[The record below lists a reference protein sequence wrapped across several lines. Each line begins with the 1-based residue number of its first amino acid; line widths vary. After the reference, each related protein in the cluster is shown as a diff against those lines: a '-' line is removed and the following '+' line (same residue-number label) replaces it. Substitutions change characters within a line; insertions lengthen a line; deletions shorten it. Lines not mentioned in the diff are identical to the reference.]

1 MFRSLLDAD
10 TLMGG
15 ASYILAINLFIAAL
29 FALAFLLTAVNNRS
43 DRVAAWFAL
52 AYLFGII
59 YVLSEFLIPLKGD
72 PALVYA
78 LNFGTFLGATTAVT
92 IGVARRYRQN
102 VPWLVL
108 GGMVAVSL
116 VGNWYGYW
124 LDRNSLARM
133 MIYQAPYALMQLI
146 AALLVL
152 RSRHRQPVDIGL
164 TFLFVLSAVQFLSKP
179 FLALLTGGPGGTAAE
194 YMVTNYALL
203 SQSLGAVL
211 QVATGLLIL
220 MILVRDMLVEL
231 TANSETDMLSGLY
244 NRRGFELRALP
255 ALVASAQTS
264 VPATLVLADLD
275 AFKQINDNFGHHS
288 GDAVIAAFADLL
300 RTTAPPAAVV
310 ARVGGEE
317 FAVLLPGAN
326 LAAGRL
332 FAETARANFGRLI
345 VPELPA
351 HHRCTGSFGVVEYD
365 RKESL
370 PDLRRRADAALY
382 AAKRSGRDRVCVAAE
397 AAADA
402 MPQHP
407 LAGSSLLRT
416 S

>member
-1 MFRSLLDAD
+1 
-10 TLMGG
+10 MGG

-29 FALAFLLTAVNNRS
+29 FALAFLLTALTNRS
-43 DRVAAWFAL
+43 DRVAGWFAL
-52 AYLFGII
+52 AYVFGIG

-78 LNFGTFLGATTAVT
+78 LNFGAFLGATTAVT
-92 IGVARRYRQN
+92 IGVARRYRQD
-102 VPWLVL
+102 VPWLIM
-108 GGMVAVSL
+108 GGVVAISL

-124 LDRNSLARM
+124 LERDSLVRM
-133 MIYQAPYALMQLI
+133 LVYQTPYAVMQLI
-146 AALLVL
+146 AAVLVL
-152 RSRHRQPVDIGL
+152 RSKSRQPVDVGL
-164 TFLFVLSAVQFLSKP
+164 TVLFVVSALQFLSKP
-179 FLALLTGGPGGTAAE
+179 FLALATGGAGSTAAE
-194 YMVTNYALL
+194 YMVTSYALL

-211 QVATGLLIL
+211 QVATGLLML

-255 ALVASAQTS
+255 ALENSAQTG

-275 AFKQINDNFGHHS
+275 GFKQINDSFGHHS
-288 GDAVIAAFADLL
+288 GDAVIAAFAGLL
-300 RTTAPPAAVV
+300 RQAAPAGAVV

-317 FAVLLPGAN
+317 FAVLVPGAN

-332 FAETARANFGRLI
+332 FAEAARASFGRLV
-345 VPELPA
+345 VPELPSQR
-351 HHRCTGSFGVVEYD
+351 RCTGSFGVAEYD
-365 RKESL
+365 RKETL
-370 PDLRRRADAALY
+370 ADLRRRADAALY
-382 AAKRSGRDRVCVAAE
+382 AAKRGGRDRVCVAAE
-397 AAADA
+397 NGADS

-407 LAGSSLLRT
+407 LAGSSVLRQ

>member
-1 MFRSLLDAD
+1 
-10 TLMGG
+10 MGG

-43 DRVAAWFAL
+43 DRVAGWFAL
-52 AYLFGII
+52 AYVFGII
-59 YVLSEFLIPLKGD
+59 YVLSEFMIPLKGD
-72 PALVYA
+72 PALVYV
-78 LNFGTFLGATTAVT
+78 LNFGAFLGATVAVT
-92 IGVARRYRQN
+92 IGVARRYRQD

-108 GGMVAVSL
+108 GGVVAISL

-124 LDRNSLARM
+124 LERDSLARM

-146 AALLVL
+146 AAMLIL
-152 RSRHRQPVDIGL
+152 RSRRRQPVDVGL
-164 TFLFVLSAVQFLSKP
+164 TILFLLSAVQFLSKP
-179 FLALLTGGPGGTAAE
+179 FLAILTGGAGGTAAE
-194 YMVTNYALL
+194 YMMTSYALL

-211 QVATGLLIL
+211 QVATGLLML

-244 NRRGFELRALP
+244 NRRGFELRVFP
-255 ALVASAQTS
+255 ALEASVQTG
-264 VPATLVLADLD
+264 VPATLVVADLD
-275 AFKQINDNFGHHS
+275 AFKQINDSFGHHA
-288 GDAVIAAFADLL
+288 GDAVIAAFAGLL
-300 RTTAPPAAVV
+300 RQAAPPGAVV

-317 FAVLLPGAN
+317 FAVLVPGAN

-332 FAETARANFGRLI
+332 LAETARASFGRLA
-345 VPELPA
+345 VPDLPA
-351 HHRCTGSFGVVEYD
+351 HHRCTGSFGVAEYD
-365 RKESL
+365 RRESL
-370 PDLRRRADAALY
+370 ADLRRRADAALY
-382 AAKRSGRDRVCVAAE
+382 AATRGGRDRVCVATE
-397 AAADA
+397 NGADS

>member
-1 MFRSLLDAD
+1 
-10 TLMGG
+10 MGG

-29 FALAFLLTAVNNRS
+29 FALAFVMVALTNRS
-43 DRVAAWFAL
+43 DRVSCWFAL
-52 AYLFGII
+52 AYLFGIV
-59 YVLSEFLIPLKGD
+59 YVLTEFLIPLKGD

-78 LNFGTFLGATTAVT
+78 LNFGAFLGATAAITV
-92 IGVARRYRQN
+92 GVARRYHLD
-102 VPWLVL
+102 VPWVLL
-108 GGMVAVSL
+108 GGLIAVSL

-124 LDRNSLARM
+124 LDRDSLTRM
-133 MIYQAPYALMQLI
+133 MLYQAPYAVMQLL

-152 RSRHRQPVDIGL
+152 RSRRRQPVDVGL
-164 TFLFVLSAVQFLSKP
+164 TILFFVSALQFLSKP

-194 YMVTNYALL
+194 YMVTSYALL

-211 QVATGLLIL
+211 QVATGLLML

-255 ALVASAQTS
+255 ALATSAQTG
-264 VPATLVLADLD
+264 VPAALVVADLD
-275 AFKQINDNFGHHS
+275 GFKQINDSFGHHS
-288 GDAVIAAFADLL
+288 GDAVIAAFAALL
-300 RTTAPPAAVV
+300 RATAPPGAVV

-317 FAVLLPGAN
+317 FAVLVPGAN

-332 FAETARANFGRLI
+332 FAETARASFARLA

-351 HHRCTGSFGVVEYD
+351 NRRCTGSFGVAEYD

-382 AAKRSGRDRVCVAAE
+382 AAKRGGRDRVCVAAE
-397 AAADA
+397 QGADS

-407 LAGSSLLRT
+407 LAGSSLLR
-416 S
+416 SN

>member
-1 MFRSLLDAD
+1 
-10 TLMGG
+10 MGG

-43 DRVAAWFAL
+43 DRVAGWFSL
-52 AYLFGII
+52 AYVFGIV

-78 LNFGTFLGATTAVT
+78 LNFGAFLGATTAVT
-92 IGVARRYRQN
+92 IGVARRYRQD
-102 VPWLVL
+102 VPWMLL

-124 LDRNSLARM
+124 LERDSLARM
-133 MIYQAPYALMQLI
+133 TIYQAPYALMQLV
-146 AALLVL
+146 AAMLVV
-152 RSRHRQPVDIGL
+152 RSRRRQPVDLGL
-164 TFLFVLSAVQFLSKP
+164 TILFVLSAVQFLSKP
-179 FLALLTGGPGGTAAE
+179 FLAILTGGSGGTAAE
-194 YMVTNYALL
+194 YMVTSYALL

-211 QVATGLLIL
+211 QVATGLLML

-255 ALVASAQTS
+255 ALEASAQTG
-264 VPATLVLADLD
+264 VPATLVVADLD
-275 AFKQINDNFGHHS
+275 AFKQINDSFGHHS
-288 GDAVIAAFADLL
+288 GDAVIAAFAELL
-300 RTTAPPAAVV
+300 RQAAPPGAVV

-317 FAVLLPGAN
+317 FAVLVPGIN

-332 FAETARANFGRLI
+332 FAEAARSSFGRLMI
-345 VPELPA
+345 PDLPGNY
-351 HHRCTGSFGVVEYD
+351 RCTGSFGVAEYD

-370 PDLRRRADAALY
+370 ADLRRRADAALY
-382 AAKRSGRDRVCVAAE
+382 AAKRGGRDRVCVAAE
-397 AAADA
+397 NDADS

-407 LAGSSLLRT
+407 LEGSSLLR
-416 S
+416 SR

>member
-1 MFRSLLDAD
+1 
-10 TLMGG
+10 MGG

-43 DRVAAWFAL
+43 DRVAGWFAL
-52 AYLFGII
+52 AYVFGII
-59 YVLSEFLIPLKGD
+59 YVLSEFMIPLKGD

-78 LNFGTFLGATTAVT
+78 LNFGAFLGATVAVT
-92 IGVARRYRQN
+92 IGVARRYRQD

-108 GGMVAVSL
+108 GGVVAISL

-124 LDRNSLARM
+124 LERDSLARM
-133 MIYQAPYALMQLI
+133 LIYQTPYALMQLI
-146 AALLVL
+146 AAVLIL
-152 RSRHRQPVDIGL
+152 RSRRRQPVDVGL
-164 TFLFVLSAVQFLSKP
+164 TILFLLSAVQFLSKP
-179 FLALLTGGPGGTAAE
+179 FLAILTGGAGGTAAE
-194 YMVTNYALL
+194 YMMTSYALL

-211 QVATGLLIL
+211 QVATGLLML

-244 NRRGFELRALP
+244 NRRGFELRVFP
-255 ALVASAQTS
+255 ALEASVQTG
-264 VPATLVLADLD
+264 VPATLVVADLD
-275 AFKQINDNFGHHS
+275 AFKQINDSFGHHA
-288 GDAVIAAFADLL
+288 GDAVIAAFAGLL
-300 RTTAPPAAVV
+300 RQAAPPGAVV

-317 FAVLLPGAN
+317 FAVLVPGAN

-332 FAETARANFGRLI
+332 LAETARASFGRLA
-345 VPELPA
+345 VPDLPA
-351 HHRCTGSFGVVEYD
+351 HHRCTGSFGVAEYD

-370 PDLRRRADAALY
+370 ADLRRRADAALY
-382 AAKRSGRDRVCVAAE
+382 AAKRGGRDRVCVAAE
-397 AAADA
+397 NGADS

-407 LAGSSLLRT
+407 RAGSSLLRQ